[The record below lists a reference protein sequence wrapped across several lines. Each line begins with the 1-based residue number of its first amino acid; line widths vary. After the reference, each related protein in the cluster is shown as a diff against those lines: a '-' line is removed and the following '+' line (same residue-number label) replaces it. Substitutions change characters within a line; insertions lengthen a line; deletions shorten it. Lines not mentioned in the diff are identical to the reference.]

1 MSFPFSIMAP
11 ERDVFDGDANE
22 VRLRSDGG
30 DIGFL
35 AGHVPFIGEIRPSVC
50 EIDLPGG
57 SVESYAV
64 LGGFVEVGPD
74 GAVNVLADAVER
86 HSEIDVAAAQQ
97 ARQEAVARLQAGY
110 DPDADRSLRQA
121 DVRLVVAGAAPP
133 SS

>member
-1 MSFPFSIMAP
+1 MSFRFSIMSP
-11 ERDVFDGDANE
+11 ERDVFDGDVDQ

-35 AGHVPFIGEIRPSVC
+35 TGHVPFIGEVRPSIC

-57 SVESYAV
+57 DTQALAL

-86 HSEIDVAAAQQ
+86 REEIDVAAAQQ
-97 ARQEAVARLQAGY
+97 ARQDAARRLQDGH
-110 DPDADRSLRQA
+110 DPDVERLLQVAE
-121 DVRLVVAGAAPP
+121 VRLEVAGV
-133 SS
+133 SIES